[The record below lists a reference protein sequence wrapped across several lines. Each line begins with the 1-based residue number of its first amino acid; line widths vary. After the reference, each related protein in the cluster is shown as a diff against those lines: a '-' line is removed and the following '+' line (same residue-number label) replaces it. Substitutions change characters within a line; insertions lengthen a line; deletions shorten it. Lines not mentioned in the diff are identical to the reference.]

1 MTTNGKTTSSSKKV
15 STKDAHF
22 QNVSRRKYLVGPI
35 AFLHMLGISIY
46 SGTTTLY
53 YPYNIGK
60 ELFPNS
66 STEREKSSICNT
78 NTNTTDT
85 DNGKI
90 IQSEVAT
97 FLIYVAICGGIPC
110 ILANLFFGSISDR
123 FETKR
128 LLLFPAIGV
137 LISQFCMIA
146 FMYFDIELYYF
157 LIPSSLLGLT
167 GETFA
172 LIQFTLS
179 YASKITKNG
188 KERTVA
194 MGLMEIFIGMGVL
207 LGGLVAGYIIQD
219 AGYIWSIVAD
229 CVVIS
234 CNLILICLLPEIMER
249 KMKEPWRCLDVIR
262 SFQKSLQFYYSKSYS
277 GIRWKYNI
285 GLAILVIGW
294 VTVIGRNNT
303 EVLFIISPPFCLNPV
318 DVGWFHA
325 ARGIM
330 QHGIAMVLIRVFVI
344 RLSPETIAI
353 IGAISGLIAFVVEG
367 ITSSKVVLF
376 LTTVIG
382 FGTSLGIVMMR
393 SIMSRETPGDKQ
405 GALFGG
411 MSAVQTACT
420 YFGSMLFSAI
430 YKDTVYFYEGTIF
443 LLMAGLVFLSLI
455 LCVLLIIIPKLMGNE
470 YDLQTKKSKIQELK
484 VKV

>member
-1 MTTNGKTTSSSKKV
+1 MASSDKIKEKV
-15 STKDAHF
+15 PTVEAHF
-22 QNVSRRKYLVGPI
+22 KNVSRRKYLIGPI
-35 AFLHMLGISIY
+35 TFLHLLGFSIY
-46 SGTTTLY
+46 NGTTTLY
-53 YPYNIGK
+53 YPYSIGR

-66 STEREKSSICNT
+66 SMGREKSSICNT

-97 FLIYVAICGGIPC
+97 FLIYVAISAGIPC

-123 FETKR
+123 FEIKR
-128 LLLFPAIGV
+128 LLLFPAIGI
-137 LISQFCMIA
+137 LISQFFMIA
-146 FMYFDIELYYF
+146 FMYFDIELYYL

-194 MGLMEIFIGMGVL
+194 MGLMEICIGMGIL
-207 LGGLVAGYIIQD
+207 IGGVIAGYIIQA
-219 AGYIWSIVAD
+219 AGYIWS
-229 CVVIS
+229 VVTACLVIF
-234 CNLILICLLPEIMER
+234 CNLILMCLLPEIIER
-249 KMKEPWRCLDVIR
+249 KTKEPWRCLDLIK

-285 GLAILVIGW
+285 GLAILVVGW

-303 EVLFIISPPFCLNPV
+303 EVLFIISPPFCLNPI

-330 QHGIAMVLIRVFVI
+330 QHGIAMVLIRVFVTC
-344 RLSPETIAI
+344 LSPEAMAI
-353 IGAISGLIAFVVEG
+353 IGAISGVIAFVVEG

-382 FGTSLGIVMMR
+382 FGTSMGIVMMR
-393 SIMSRETPGDKQ
+393 VIMSRETPGDKQ

-411 MSAVQTACT
+411 MAAVQTACT
-420 YFGSMLFSAI
+420 FFGSMLFSAI
-430 YKDTVYFYEGTIF
+430 YKDTVYFYKGTIF
-443 LLMAGLVFLSLI
+443 LIMAGLVFLSLI
-455 LCVLLIIIPKLMGNE
+455 LCLLLVIIPKFMGKE
-470 YDLQTKKSKIQELK
+470 YDLQSKKSKILELD
-484 VKV
+484 VKL